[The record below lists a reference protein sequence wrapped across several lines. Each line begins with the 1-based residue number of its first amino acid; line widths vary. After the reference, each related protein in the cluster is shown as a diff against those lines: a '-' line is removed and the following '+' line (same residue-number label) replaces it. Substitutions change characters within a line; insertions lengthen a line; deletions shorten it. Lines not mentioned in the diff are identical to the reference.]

1 MRYFSLK
8 NADTSKRLSLMEYD
22 HFLTDPAGIG
32 VNYDI
37 AGETV
42 GENFII
48 TEKKHAINA
57 PSGTMIFSSNEKYND
72 FIEFCNCENLQ
83 LVYKVGEN
91 SQEYMMDVSLAS
103 CEKKEAKADGTLE
116 CPVTFNGL
124 SKWYIEEFIEKPF
137 KVSDSTLDHAKF
149 TKADLLHIGKAGY
162 TSEISL
168 EINFAQVNLNPWW
181 LMEMGL
187 VYDDVDA
194 GESVEIRKLFVSLT
208 DETFGYYQ
216 EGNIELN
223 SLFVINSSPKNLC
236 VQRKTE
242 VYDETGL
249 NSKKTKTE
257 DLYKKLLP
265 CDMPPFICTNK
276 DIYLF
281 ICAVPDESISV
292 GDIVGVK
299 ARCKRFVESV

>member
-8 NADTSKRLSLMEYD
+8 NADTSERLSLMEYD
-22 HFLTDPAGIG
+22 HFLTEPAGLG

-48 TEKKHAINA
+48 TQKKHAINA
-57 PSGTMIFSSNEKYND
+57 PSGTMVFSSNEKYNA

-83 LVYKVGEN
+83 LVYKVSEN
-91 SQEYMMDVSLAS
+91 AQEYMMDISLAS
-103 CEKKEAKADGTLE
+103 CEKTETKADGTLE

-124 SKWYIEEFIEKPF
+124 SKWYIEEIIDKPF

-149 TKADLLHIGKAGY
+149 TKVDLLHIGKAGFK
-162 TSEISL
+162 SEISI
-168 EINFAQVNLNPWW
+168 EIDFAQQNLSAWW

-187 VYDDVDA
+187 VYDDIVD
-194 GESVEIRKLFVSLT
+194 GENVEIRNLFISLT
-208 DETFGYYQ
+208 DQEFGFS
-216 EGNIELN
+216 EVDGVEKNA
-223 SLFVINSSPKNLC
+223 LFCLNSSPKNLS
-236 VQRKTE
+236 VQRKTL
-242 VYDETGL
+242 VYDETGF
-249 NSKKTKTE
+249 NIQKTQTE
-257 DLYKKLLP
+257 DLYKLILP
-265 CDMPPFICTNK
+265 CDVPPFICTKK

-281 ICAVPDESISV
+281 ICAAPDESALGS
-292 GDIVGVK
+292 IVGVK